1 MAYDDGNVFAKIL
14 RGETGAHRVF
24 EDEHCVAFMD
34 VMPQSPGH
42 TLVVPRE
49 PAEDVF
55 ALSTGSWAHLTA
67 TAQRVARAVKQ
78 AFAPEG
84 VTLMQLNGAAAGQ
97 TVFHIHVHVIPRYAG
112 QALRRHGSGM
122 APDAELAANAAK
134 IRAALEG

>member
-14 RGETGAHRVF
+14 RGEMGAHRVL

-55 ALSTGSWAHLTA
+55 ALSETGWAHLTA
-67 TAQRVARAVKQ
+67 AAQRVARAVKQ

-97 TVFHIHVHVIPRYAG
+97 SVFHIHVHVIPRYAG
-112 QALRRHGSGM
+112 QTLRRHGGAV
-122 APDAELAANAAK
+122 APDDELAAHAARL
-134 IRAALEG
+134 RAVLEG

>member
-14 RGETGAHRVF
+14 RGEMGAHRVF

-55 ALSTGSWAHLTA
+55 ALSPVSWAHLTA
-67 TAQRVARAVKQ
+67 TAQLVARAVKQ
-78 AFAPEG
+78 AFAADG
-84 VTLMQLNGAAAGQ
+84 VALMQLNGSAAGQ

-112 QALRRHGSGM
+112 QALRRHGGGM

>member
-14 RGETGAHRVF
+14 RGEMSAHRVF
-24 EDEHCVAFMD
+24 EDEHCIAFMD

-55 ALSTGSWAHLTA
+55 ALSDAGWTQLTA
-67 TAQRVARAVKQ
+67 AAHRVARAVKQ

-97 TVFHIHVHVIPRYAG
+97 SVFHVHVHVIPRYAG
-112 QALRRHGSGM
+112 QALRRHGGAV
-122 APDAELAANAAK
+122 APNAELAAHAAR
-134 IRAALEG
+134 IRAALGG

>member
-14 RGETGAHRVF
+14 RGEMGAHRVF

-55 ALSTGSWAHLTA
+55 ALSPASWAQLTA

-78 AFAPEG
+78 AFAPDG

-112 QALRRHGSGM
+112 QALRRHGGGM
-122 APDAELAANAAK
+122 APDAELAAHAAK